1 MKQFAWIYIHPK
13 VSFLI
18 STLSVQKKKKG
29 NLGGDVTSCTRIFFF
44 LGGTEGVLVK
54 NESEN
59 TTRIS
64 HII

>member
-29 NLGGDVTSCTRIFFF
+29 NLGGDVTSPVLGSFFF
-44 LGGTEGVLVK
+44 GGGQREY
-54 NESEN
+54 
-59 TTRIS
+59 
-64 HII
+64 